1 VHSRCRD
8 SLVQSRCRDS
18 RRERSKP
25 VFPDSDQS
33 FQTATSLFRQQ
44 PQRPSLES
52 SSARITFYSPL
63 MLVHFHLL
71 DVECATAL
79 IVHVPC
85 LSVMIRPEITCIQI
99 RPVLNPAASRRQ
111 SRRQQTVSP
120 IMLKPHADAA
130 PMPSAPTP
138 AVLQHCIPK
147 QPDHDLPMN
156 RVQRSSLPALRLTE
170 KLQLV
175 RIIPVWPNWRAVLKV
190 SMTRL
195 YGVDEVHNHQKGALK
210 RQSIPR
216 EGTERLLS
224 HRQSLSQCPSGQ
236 RPCTHGPPAAQY
248 LPRVFA
254 TNCIGRKSLSS
265 SNASSTTPGLTPAS
279 PVNAETAGCQLPR
292 TAPKPLHPS
301 RQTRAGPRPAEGQR
315 AVFCNKFGKFPI
327 GDGNYRPIVVNIAQD
342 LDKFYIVLDKIW
354 SKQQQPQV

>member
-1 VHSRCRD
+1 M
-8 SLVQSRCRDS
+8 QSRCRDS

-138 AVLQHCIPK
+138 AVLQHCIPT

-279 PVNAETAGCQLPR
+279 PVNAETAGCQLPLHHFNAVSSESSNKSR
-292 TAPKPLHPS
+292 STSSLPLHHRS
-301 RQTRAGPRPAEGQR
+301 QGPRILQHGVYAAGRELNRLRQIR
-315 AVFCNKFGKFPI
+315 SNL
-327 GDGNYRPIVVNIAQD
+327 QED
-342 LDKFYIVLDKIW
+342 LHSYLMYP
-354 SKQQQPQV
+354 QPPLLWVHTA